1 MTGRHGKHKKETST
15 PLKKKSIRNL
25 NEKPGSDTLIT
36 LRASGP
42 VFCCYRFFQ
51 LPLPRL
57 LLGDFSIS
65 DLRRMPM
72 FDMENVQAAWE
83 ERDKEMLK
91 VLLHGYVWNHIEG

>member
-1 MTGRHGKHKKETST
+1 MST
-15 PLKKKSIRNL
+15 KKSIRNL

-72 FDMENVQAAWE
+72 FYMENVQAAWE

>member
-1 MTGRHGKHKKETST
+1 MST
-15 PLKKKSIRNL
+15 KKSIRNL
-25 NEKPGSDTLIT
+25 NEKPGSDTLIN
-36 LRASGP
+36 LSMSGT
-42 VFCCYRFFQ
+42 VFLLLSLLSGVFAT
-51 LPLPRL
+51 

>member
-1 MTGRHGKHKKETST
+1 MR
-15 PLKKKSIRNL
+15 PDLF
-25 NEKPGSDTLIT
+25 
-36 LRASGP
+36 
-42 VFCCYRFFQ
+42 FCCYRFFR

-91 VLLHGYVWNHIEG
+91 VLLHGYVWNHIEGGGKNILKLLIRYRKDSYCHPWFCNQYFGIL

>member
-1 MTGRHGKHKKETST
+1 MST
-15 PLKKKSIRNL
+15 KKSIRNL
-25 NEKPGSDTLIT
+25 NEKPAKLFIGKTIEKTGSDTLINLSMSET
-36 LRASGP
+36 
-42 VFCCYRFFQ
+42 VFCCYRYFRVS
-51 LPLPRL
+51 LPRL
-57 LLGDFSIS
+57 LPGDFSIS

>member
-1 MTGRHGKHKKETST
+1 MST
-15 PLKKKSIRNL
+15 KKSIRNF
-25 NEKPGSDTLIT
+25 NEKPAKLFIGKTIEKLGSDTLIT

-42 VFCCYRFFQ
+42 VFCSYRYFQ

>member
-1 MTGRHGKHKKETST
+1 MST
-15 PLKKKSIRNL
+15 KKSIRNFNEKPAKL
-25 NEKPGSDTLIT
+25 FIGKTIEKPGSDTLIT

-65 DLRRMPM
+65 DLRNLGGKAGALGAIN
-72 FDMENVQAAWE
+72 FASKKIE
-83 ERDKEMLK
+83 EQDIQVKK
-91 VLLHGYVWNHIEG
+91 

>member
-1 MTGRHGKHKKETST
+1 MST
-15 PLKKKSIRNL
+15 KKSIRNL
-25 NEKPGSDTLIT
+25 NEKPAQLFIGKTIEKPGSDTLIT

-83 ERDKEMLK
+83 ERDKKMLK

>member
-1 MTGRHGKHKKETST
+1 MST
-15 PLKKKSIRNL
+15 KKSIRNL
-25 NEKPGSDTLIT
+25 NEKLAQLFIGKTIEKPGSDTLIT

-72 FDMENVQAAWE
+72 FYMENVQAAWE
-83 ERDKEMLK
+83 EREEMLK

>member
-1 MTGRHGKHKKETST
+1 MK
-15 PLKKKSIRNL
+15 
-25 NEKPGSDTLIT
+25 
-36 LRASGP
+36 ASQAIHRKDHRKARFRYTDYSPCVRP